1 MGGQI
6 SLVAS
11 LVLTFLLLLPS
22 QGWAQEQEGD
32 VKTTADGFKYM
43 VNDHWE
49 AKIVG
54 FDQTKLPQSSD
65 ELVIPSMIESGYDH
79 YFVTQFGP
87 DDRNGDGVFQNVW
100 AGMEEMKISFL
111 ESTMPM
117 EGLTIKSS
125 AFKGLR
131 CKEVVLP
138 SSNNVTIEEDA
149 FNNCQIGCVTFT
161 NDHPMSYGSPGDD
174 EAPRYHTSMFMNIDD
189 IQKVVIPGWTEIYYS
204 ILSGC
209 SNVSV
214 SGSDPVPGIGSTKVG
229 DFYAELDEDN
239 HTAKIT
245 GVADSYSSSSLTI
258 TSTVSY
264 NGKSYTVTAID
275 DNAFKGNSFSSIT
288 IPSTVTSIGEN
299 AFAESNGENYG
310 DFSELTVYLNYE
322 GTDLSNYASS
332 MFSDFKGNLISIVV
346 PEANGDEYLSLF
358 SNTSVKDKVYVTR
371 SHVSLSDANSTVL
384 KGYYPA
390 GSFIY
395 TRTLSAEE
403 QAGGYVTCALPFPID
418 ASASEYNDMFDAI
431 YTVGETITKKADSR
445 YYLKLNNMMDKTE
458 YEAYVSPRYPML
470 LKLKSG
476 VTEFAFK
483 NASPMM
489 AEGGAREIPTT
500 LTVKDEQGNPLTD
513 YTMQLCGSKEKK
525 TDCSDIYSFNPDGTF
540 GKHKYDALNPFR
552 MYLKVTSNNNISA
565 NSPVFYSSINPNGGT
580 TGINAVRTD
589 AAQKSAL
596 IYSIDGKLVSSNGS
610 TAGLAKGVYIQNG
623 KKVVVK

>member
-1 MGGQI
+1 MGGQV
-6 SLVAS
+6 SLLAS
-11 LVLTFLLLLPS
+11 LVLAFLLLLPS
-22 QGWAQEQEGD
+22 QGWAQDSET
-32 VKTTADGFKYM
+32 KTTADGFKYT
-43 VNDHWE
+43 VDDCHE

-54 FDQTKLPQSSD
+54 FDQTKLTSAE
-65 ELVIPSMIESGYDH
+65 ELVIPSMIEDGNNH

-87 DDRNGDGVFQNVW
+87 DDENGDGVFQDVW
-100 AGMEEMKISFL
+100 WGMEEMKISFQ
-111 ESTMPM
+111 EPTMPV
-117 EGLTIKSS
+117 EGLTIKAS

-138 SSNNVTIEEDA
+138 SSNNLTIEEDA
-149 FNNCQIGCVTFT
+149 FNNCNIDCVTFT

-174 EAPRYHTSMFMNIDD
+174 EAPRYHTRMFMSFEG
-189 IQKVVIPGWTEIYYS
+189 IQKVVIPGWTEIYRD
-204 ILSGC
+204 ILSQC

-214 SGSDPVPGIGSTKVG
+214 SGSGPTSAEVGGFKV
-229 DFYAELDEDN
+229 ELNEDA
-239 HTAKIT
+239 HTATIT
-245 GVADSYSSSSLTI
+245 GVADGSSAQSSLDL
-258 TSTVSY
+258 SRPLSY
-264 NGKSYTVTAID
+264 NGQEYLVTGIAAD
-275 DNAFKGNSFSSIT
+275 AFKGNSYSSIT

-299 AFAESNGENYG
+299 AFAESKGEDYG
-310 DFSELTVYLNYE
+310 GFSELIVYLNFE

-332 MFSDFKGNLISIVV
+332 MFSDFKGTLISIVV

-371 SHVSLSDANSTVL
+371 SNVSLSDANSTVL

-390 GSFIY
+390 GSFTY
-395 TRTLSAEE
+395 TRTLSPEE

-418 ASASEYNDMFDAI
+418 ASASEYKNMFDAI
-431 YTVGETITKKADSR
+431 YTVGETITKKADGR
-445 YYLKLNNMMDKTE
+445 YQLDINNMMEETSE
-458 YEAYVSPRYPML
+458 REASVTPRNPML

-483 NASPMM
+483 NARPMM
-489 AEGGAREIPTT
+489 AEGGVREFPTD
-500 LTVKDEQGNPLTD
+500 LTVKDEQGKTLAD
-513 YTMQLCGSKEKK
+513 YTMQLCGSKELK
-525 TDCSDIYSFNPDGTF
+525 TDCSDIYSFSPDGTF
-540 GKHKYDALNPFR
+540 GKHKYQTLNPFR
-552 MYLKVTSNNNISA
+552 MYLKVTSNNGNSA

>member
-1 MGGQI
+1 M
-6 SLVAS
+6 
-11 LVLTFLLLLPS
+11 
-22 QGWAQEQEGD
+22 
-32 VKTTADGFKYM
+32 DGSY
-43 VNDHWE
+43 
-49 AKIVG
+49 
-54 FDQTKLPQSSD
+54 P
-65 ELVIPSMIESGYDH
+65 

-87 DDRNGDGVFQNVW
+87 DDVNEDGVFQDVW
-100 AGMEEMKISFL
+100 AGMEEMKISFQE
-111 ESTMPM
+111 ESTIPM

-138 SSNNVTIEEDA
+138 SSDNVTIEEDA
-149 FNNCQIGCVTFT
+149 FNNCNIDCVTFT

-174 EAPRYHTSMFMNIDD
+174 EAPRYHTRMFMSFEG
-189 IQKVVIPGWTEIYYS
+189 IQKVVIPGWTEIYRD
-204 ILSGC
+204 ILSQC

-214 SGSDPVPGIGSTKVG
+214 SGSGPTSAEVGGFKV
-229 DFYAELDEDN
+229 ELNEDA
-239 HTAKIT
+239 HTATIT
-245 GVADSYSSSSLTI
+245 GVADGSSAQSSLDL
-258 TSTVSY
+258 SRPLSY
-264 NGKSYTVTAID
+264 NGQEYLVTGIAAD
-275 DNAFKGNSFSSIT
+275 AFKGNSYSSIT

-299 AFAESNGENYG
+299 AFAESKGEDYG
-310 DFSELTVYLNYE
+310 GFSELIVYLNFE

-371 SHVSLSDANSTVL
+371 SNVSLSDANSTVQ

-390 GSFIY
+390 GSFTY

-418 ASASEYNDMFDAI
+418 ASASEYKNMFDAI
-431 YTVGETITKKADSR
+431 YTVGETITKKADGR

-458 YEAYVSPRYPML
+458 YETYVSPRYPML

-489 AEGGAREIPTT
+489 AEGGARELPTT
-500 LTVKDEQGNPLTD
+500 LTIKDEQDNTLTD

-540 GKHKYDALNPFR
+540 GKHKYDTLSPFR
-552 MYLKVTSNNNISA
+552 MYLKVTSNKDNSA

-580 TGINAVRTD
+580 TGINAVHND